1 MVGDKD
7 TEQPRKITAEMR
19 AKLRSEMKRTGVGEV
34 NFCKRFPK
42 TPSVTTRYI
51 LQSVLYERITNAV
64 PLEDWDW
71 VIKMY
76 EQLPDNP
83 REPITEELRQH
94 IRSEIERTGKG
105 PALFSKTQT
114 FMPTDALKRLVSK
127 IVCIG
132 TTRTILTSNREMIIE
147 AYAALPDLPPSAEM
161 PEPDNQERQVLE
173 SVMAELQR
181 SGLSLRK
188 LGQHIARDARG
199 NVPSGLVSVLL
210 AGEPPQVGVHDTE
223 VLLPI
228 LRALPDRNKT
238 PERIAL
244 TKSMIGELEAE
255 LRRTR
260 ISNVDIVKRV
270 GLPRK
275 ANLGTWRSGQIKT
288 VQKAHWNAV
297 MQYLRSMPIPR

>member
-19 AKLRSEMKRTGVGEV
+19 TKLCREMKRTGFGEV

-51 LQSVLYERITNAV
+51 LQSVLYQRITDAV
-64 PLEDWDW
+64 PSEDWDW
-71 VIKMY
+71 VISKY

-83 REPITEELRQH
+83 REPITDELRQH

-105 PALFSKTQT
+105 PTLFSKTQT
-114 FMPTDALKRLVSK
+114 FMPADALKRLVSR

-132 TTRTILTSNREMIIE
+132 TTRTILSSDREMIVE
-147 AYAALPDLPPSAEM
+147 AYAVLPDLPPSAEL

-173 SVMAELQR
+173 SVMAELHR

-188 LGQHIARDARG
+188 LGQHISRDARG
-199 NVPSGLVSVLL
+199 NVPSGLVSALL
-210 AGEPPQVGVHDTE
+210 SGELPQGSLHDAQ

-228 LRALPDRNKT
+228 VRALPDRNKSQ
-238 PERIAL
+238 ERITL
-244 TKSMIGELEAE
+244 TKSMIAELEAE
-255 LRRTR
+255 LGRTQ
-260 ISNVDIVKRV
+260 ISNVDIVKRL
-270 GLPRK
+270 GLPSK
-275 ANLGTWRSGQIKT
+275 ANLGIWRSGRIKT
-288 VQKAHWNAV
+288 VQKAHWDAV